1 MSKYESAIQKFTS
14 RIDIFWCSPTSS
26 TSGGGRLSQ
35 GGKEKFVTRLAF
47 RRARSQQRSEQAQT
61 SLKAY
66 RVEFVEPLTE
76 CPGTE
81 NGKGEHQKATQ
92 CPNKSKINFSKP
104 AKKKPL
110 SSAVA

>member
-1 MSKYESAIQKFTS
+1 MSKYESARQLFTR
-14 RIDIFWCSPTSS
+14 RIDIFWCSPTDS

-47 RRARSQQRSEQAQT
+47 GLARGQLKNEQAQP

-66 RVEFVEPLTE
+66 GLEFVGPLRE
-76 CPGTE
+76 YPGTE
-81 NGKGEHQKATQ
+81 NGKGNFKKATQ

-110 SSAVA
+110 VSTAD